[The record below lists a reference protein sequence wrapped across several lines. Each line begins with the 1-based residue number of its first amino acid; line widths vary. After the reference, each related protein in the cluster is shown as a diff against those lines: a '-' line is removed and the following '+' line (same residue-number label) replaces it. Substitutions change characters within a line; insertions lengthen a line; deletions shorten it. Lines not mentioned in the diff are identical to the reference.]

1 MTEKERMLLDAMN
14 QHLQTIVNELDCTC
28 GVLVLVK
35 AHEFDIRQQVMLSIG
50 TNNLPVHEIIELL
63 QMYINHYSQ
72 GATKPQGMTLH

>member
-1 MTEKERMLLDAMN
+1 MTEKERMLRDAMN

-35 AHEFDIRQQVMLSIG
+35 AHEFDIRQQVMLGIG
-50 TNNLPVHEIIELL
+50 TNNLIELL

-72 GATKPQGMTLH
+72 GATKLQGMTLH